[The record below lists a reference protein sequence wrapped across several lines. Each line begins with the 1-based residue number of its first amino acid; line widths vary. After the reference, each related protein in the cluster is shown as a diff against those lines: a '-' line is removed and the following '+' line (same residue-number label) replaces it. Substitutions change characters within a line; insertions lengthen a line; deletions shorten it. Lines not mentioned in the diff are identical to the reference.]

1 MGLIDSVSSIK
12 KELNYNEKQ
21 AQARYTQSQ
30 IKSKYKNDIE
40 NTTLAY
46 LDKYYSKYGNFDL
59 LFYNRY
65 EYIQFIIDD
74 ISKNDINRLY
84 NNFDIALDVN
94 KSFLKIFKQFKQ
106 VKEYDLKIESKYNI
120 NCINENK
127 HDEVDQDYK
136 QIEKL
141 LVDSLFLVILI
152 KLISL
157 VKHDIVASITLLIIL
172 LIAHLIYSKF
182 KKYMRRWKPSFFF
195 GMIYSKKQLTINT
208 LNLPI
213 FKPIELWK

>member
-12 KELNYNEKQ
+12 KELSYNEKQ
-21 AQARYTQSQ
+21 AQARYTQAQ

-74 ISKNDINRLY
+74 IVKNDINRLY

-106 VKEYDLKIESKYNI
+106 VKEYDLEIESNYNL
-120 NCINENK
+120 INENENDK
-127 HDEVDQDYK
+127 
-136 QIEKL
+136 
-141 LVDSLFLVILI
+141 LFLKKEHIVINIFIILCVITLI
-152 KLISL
+152 KALIFSTNIL
-157 VKHDIVASITLLIIL
+157 GLIVLAGLIWITKI
-172 LIAHLIYSKF
+172 
-182 KKYMRRWKPSFFF
+182 
-195 GMIYSKKQLTINT
+195 
-208 LNLPI
+208 I
-213 FKPIELWK
+213 FKIFRGR

>member
-21 AQARYTQSQ
+21 AQARYTQAQ

-46 LDKYYSKYGNFDL
+46 LDKYYNKYDNFDL

-74 ISKNDINRLY
+74 VVKNDINRLY

-94 KSFLKIFKQFKQ
+94 KSFPKIFKQFKQ

-127 HDEVDQDYK
+127 HDEEYDLK
-136 QIEKL
+136 IESNYNIINENEEDK
-141 LVDSLFLVILI
+141 LFLKKEHMAINIFIILCIITLI
-152 KLISL
+152 KALIFSANIL
-157 VKHDIVASITLLIIL
+157 GLIVFAGLIWITKI
-172 LIAHLIYSKF
+172 
-182 KKYMRRWKPSFFF
+182 
-195 GMIYSKKQLTINT
+195 
-208 LNLPI
+208 I
-213 FKPIELWK
+213 FKIFRGR

>member
-12 KELNYNEKQ
+12 KELSYNEKQ
-21 AQARYTQSQ
+21 AQRRYTQAQ

-46 LDKYYSKYGNFDL
+46 LDKYYNKYNNFDL

-74 ISKNDINRLY
+74 IVKNDINRLY

-94 KSFLKIFKQFKQ
+94 KSFPKIFKQFKQ

-127 HDEVDQDYK
+127 HDEVDQDYTK
-136 QIEKL
+136 IEKL
-141 LVDSLFLVILI
+141 LVDALFLVILI
-152 KLISL
+152 KLILL

-172 LIAHLIYSKF
+172 LIACLIYSKL
-182 KKYMRRWKPSFFF
+182 KNIRRWKPSFFF
-195 GMIYSKKQLTINT
+195 GIIYIKK
-208 LNLPI
+208 
-213 FKPIELWK
+213 

>member
-21 AQARYTQSQ
+21 AQARYTQAQ

-46 LDKYYSKYGNFDL
+46 LDKYYNKYDNFDL

-74 ISKNDINRLY
+74 IVKNDINRLY

-106 VKEYDLKIESKYNI
+106 VKEYDLKIESNYNL
-120 NCINENK
+120 INENEEDK
-127 HDEVDQDYK
+127 
-136 QIEKL
+136 
-141 LVDSLFLVILI
+141 LFLKKEHIVINIFIILCVITLI
-152 KLISL
+152 KALIFSVNIL
-157 VKHDIVASITLLIIL
+157 GLIVLAGLIWITKI
-172 LIAHLIYSKF
+172 
-182 KKYMRRWKPSFFF
+182 
-195 GMIYSKKQLTINT
+195 
-208 LNLPI
+208 I
-213 FKPIELWK
+213 FKIFRGR

>member
-21 AQARYTQSQ
+21 AQARYTLSQ

-46 LDKYYSKYGNFDL
+46 LDKYYNKYYNLDL

-74 ISKNDINRLY
+74 IAKNDINRLY

-94 KSFLKIFKQFKQ
+94 KSFPKIFKQFKQ

-127 HDEVDQDYK
+127 HDEVNQDYTK
-136 QIEKL
+136 IEKL
-141 LVDSLFLVILI
+141 LVDGLVLVILM
-152 KLISL
+152 KLILL

-172 LIAHLIYSKF
+172 LIAYLIYSKF
-182 KKYMRRWKPSFFF
+182 KKYMRRWKPSFF
-195 GMIYSKKQLTINT
+195 LV
-208 LNLPI
+208 
-213 FKPIELWK
+213 

>member
-21 AQARYTQSQ
+21 AQARYTLAQ
-30 IKSKYKNDIE
+30 IKTKYKNDIE

-46 LDKYYSKYGNFDL
+46 LDKYYSKYYNFDL

-74 ISKNDINRLY
+74 VVKNDINRLY

-94 KSFLKIFKQFKQ
+94 KSFPKIFKQFKQ

-127 HDEVDQDYK
+127 HDEVNQDCTK
-136 QIEKL
+136 IEKL
-141 LVDSLFLVILI
+141 LVDALVLVILI
-152 KLISL
+152 KLILL

-172 LIAHLIYSKF
+172 LIACLIYSKF
-182 KKYMRRWKPSFFF
+182 KKYMRR
-195 GMIYSKKQLTINT
+195 
-208 LNLPI
+208 
-213 FKPIELWK
+213 

>member
-21 AQARYTQSQ
+21 AQARYTQAQ
-30 IKSKYKNDIE
+30 IKTKYKNDIE

-46 LDKYYSKYGNFDL
+46 LDKYYSKYNNFDL

-74 ISKNDINRLY
+74 IVKNDINRLY

-106 VKEYDLKIESKYNI
+106 VKEYDLKIESNYNL
-120 NCINENK
+120 INENEEDK
-127 HDEVDQDYK
+127 
-136 QIEKL
+136 
-141 LVDSLFLVILI
+141 LFLKKENMAINIFMIICVITLI
-152 KLISL
+152 KTLIFSANIL
-157 VKHDIVASITLLIIL
+157 GLIVLAGLIWITKI
-172 LIAHLIYSKF
+172 
-182 KKYMRRWKPSFFF
+182 
-195 GMIYSKKQLTINT
+195 
-208 LNLPI
+208 I
-213 FKPIELWK
+213 FKIFRGR

>member
-21 AQARYTQSQ
+21 AQARYTQAQ

-46 LDKYYSKYGNFDL
+46 LDKYYNKYDNFDL

-74 ISKNDINRLY
+74 VAKNDINRLY

-106 VKEYDLKIESKYNI
+106 IKEYDLKIESKYNI

-127 HDEVDQDYK
+127 HDEVDQDYTK
-136 QIEKL
+136 IEKL
-141 LVDSLFLVILI
+141 LVDALVLVILI
-152 KLISL
+152 KLILL

-172 LIAHLIYSKF
+172 LIAYLIYSKF
-182 KKYMRRWKPSFFF
+182 KKYMRR
-195 GMIYSKKQLTINT
+195 
-208 LNLPI
+208 
-213 FKPIELWK
+213 

>member
-12 KELNYNEKQ
+12 KEINYNEKQ
-21 AQARYTQSQ
+21 AQARYTKVQ

-46 LDKYYSKYGNFDL
+46 LDKYYNKYYNFDL

-65 EYIQFIIDD
+65 EYIQFIIDE
-74 ISKNDINRLY
+74 IVKNDINRLY

-94 KSFLKIFKQFKQ
+94 KSFPKIFKQFKQ
-106 VKEYDLKIESKYNI
+106 IKEYDLKIESKYNI

-141 LVDSLFLVILI
+141 LVDTLFLVILI

-172 LIAHLIYSKF
+172 LIAYLIYSKF
-182 KKYMRRWKPSFFF
+182 KKYIRR
-195 GMIYSKKQLTINT
+195 
-208 LNLPI
+208 
-213 FKPIELWK
+213 

>member
-12 KELNYNEKQ
+12 KELSYNEKQ
-21 AQARYTQSQ
+21 AQARYTQAQ

-74 ISKNDINRLY
+74 IVKNDINRLY

-106 VKEYDLKIESKYNI
+106 VKEYDLEIESNYNL
-120 NCINENK
+120 INENK
-127 HDEVDQDYK
+127 EDK
-136 QIEKL
+136 
-141 LVDSLFLVILI
+141 LFLKKEHIVINIFIILCVITLI
-152 KLISL
+152 KALIFSTNIL
-157 VKHDIVASITLLIIL
+157 GLIVLAGLIWITKI
-172 LIAHLIYSKF
+172 
-182 KKYMRRWKPSFFF
+182 
-195 GMIYSKKQLTINT
+195 
-208 LNLPI
+208 I
-213 FKPIELWK
+213 FKIFRGR